1 MGTDTQDAFQQDI
14 APEQT
19 LEQMRM
25 RFALAAVQHS
35 MEQLKPKKD
44 QKDQKDQKPKQI
56 KEFVVRCHSL
66 PAQILQNGLNQAL
79 AFCLSRKGDQAD
91 AYGALVQHLDNWLT
105 GRGPLLASLKL
116 AQPVAVFRLAAG
128 ETRPLLALML
138 EQDIDH
144 YMLATREALALLHH
158 LKRFASAFAPQD
170 APKDTTEATE
180 TTTAAEA
187 SHVSGL

>member
-1 MGTDTQDAFQQDI
+1 MQTDTKDAFQQDI

-44 QKDQKDQKPKQI
+44 QKDQKPKQI
-56 KEFVVRCHSL
+56 KEFAVRCHSL

-79 AFCLSRKGDQAD
+79 AFCLSRGREQAP
-91 AYGALVQHLDNWLT
+91 AYEALVQHLDDWLT

-116 AQPVAVFRLAAG
+116 TQPVAVFRLAAG
-128 ETRPLLALML
+128 ETRPLLELML

-170 APKDTTEATE
+170 DPKDPTEATE